1 MLVNPLLPG
10 QAVFNAMASPSA
22 DVESTE
28 VESTEVE
35 STEVESTEVQPSEQQ
50 QRLQDARQELI
61 TPVPTE
67 GESLSPSETPTENR
81 TATPPPNPAFDL
93 YHLGP
98 GDSIY
103 VNVLRFPDLSF
114 QGTIDLEGNLLV
126 PLVGALSLQGLTVP
140 EVRELIRTELNR
152 FVIDPDVD
160 VILVAQRPVQVTVLG
175 EIAQPGLYP
184 LPAPQ
189 LTVAIASAGGTTAF
203 ADLRKVRIRRI
214 HTDGSII
221 EQDIDLFTPLQ
232 TFNTIPDIRLADGDT
247 IIVPTL
253 TADRVTDYDRNLVS
267 QSTLAQPNIVIR
279 VVNYAAVS
287 GRGTSAAIAALTLPN
302 GSSFTDAITAISPS
316 PDRANLREV
325 ALVRFDPQRGRAVTQ
340 ELNAREAVLGDLS
353 QNPPLQHNDVVVIGR
368 NFINRITHALS
379 TFTQPFR
386 DILGFLLFFD
396 TLSESASDLF
406 SPSGED

>member
-1 MLVNPLLPG
+1 MSALG
-10 QAVFNAMASPSA
+10 QASSDAGASPPA
-22 DVESTE
+22 E
-28 VESTEVE
+28 VESTEAE
-35 STEVESTEVQPSEQQ
+35 STEAESTEAQPSEPQQ
-50 QRLQDARQELI
+50 QLQEARQELI
-61 TPVPTE
+61 HPNAPTE
-67 GESLSPSETPTENR
+67 GAASSPSAAREEDR
-81 TATPPPNPAFDL
+81 TATPFAPNPAFDL

-126 PLVGALSLQGLTVP
+126 PLVGALYLQGLTVP

-152 FVIDPDVD
+152 FVINPDVD

-189 LTVAIASAGGTTAF
+189 LSVAIASAGGTTAL
-203 ADLRKVRIRRI
+203 ADIRSVRIRRI
-214 HTDGSII
+214 HTDGSIL

-232 TFNTIPDIRLADGDT
+232 TFNTIPDIRLVDGDT

-253 TADRVTDYDRNLVS
+253 TADRIAEYDRNLVA
-267 QSTLAQPNIVIR
+267 QSTLAQPDMVIR
-279 VVNYAAVS
+279 VVNYAAAS
-287 GRGTSAAIAALTLPN
+287 GRGTSAAIAAITLPN
-302 GSSFTDAITAISPS
+302 GSSFTDAITAIAPS

-325 ALVRFDPQRGRAVTQ
+325 ALVRFDPLRGKAVTQ
-340 ELNAREAVLGDLS
+340 ELNARAAILGDLS
-353 QNPPLQHNDVVVIGR
+353 QNPPLQDNDVIVIGR
-368 NFINRITHALS
+368 NFINRITYALS
-379 TFTQPFR
+379 TLTQPFR

-406 SPSGED
+406 GPSGED